1 MVPGIILLVSACGGP
16 ASGAE
21 GVAPAARVPSPKPI
35 GEVYVLEA
43 DGGPPTDTTVR
54 FLAGSS
60 RVIVI
65 RHPAPD
71 QAMFAEVAFDSAS
84 FAPGGGDVEVTIR
97 PRPGVY
103 GIDLESSGGLRQ
115 ATVTFR
121 YAVHFLAPAGARA
134 LYGSDIAFER
144 SLLVASLRGDTVTFL
159 PSTRPA
165 TDNLVA
171 TLPGAGAYIV
181 TAPREPPAADEPT
194 R

>member
-1 MVPGIILLVSACGGP
+1 VVPGVIILVSACGGA
-16 ASGAE
+16 ASGTE
-21 GVAPAARVPSPKPI
+21 GVVPAARVPDPLPI
-35 GEVYVLEA
+35 GSAYVLEA

-54 FLAGSS
+54 FTAGSS

-71 QAMFAEVAFDSAS
+71 YAMFAEVAFDSAS
-84 FAPGGGDVEVTIR
+84 FTPGGAEVEVTIR

-103 GIDLESSGGLRQ
+103 GIDVESSGGLRQ

-144 SLLVASLRGDTVTFL
+144 SLFVASLRGDTVAFL

-165 TDNLVA
+165 TDNLAA
-171 TLPGAGAYIV
+171 TLPGPGAYIV
-181 TAPREPPAADEPT
+181 SAPREPPPDEPA